1 MIIIVSIFIILAGP
15 LLLAT
20 ILHFLIKQQK
30 DVKKRDGE
38 IEYTAPKRPFYI
50 HAWSDIE
57 KYNDNFTAGL
67 KINATWVRYYTKD
80 FYIEPQAAGV
90 DLSFD
95 RPIGANVLEL
105 FFLGKCNKEQP
116 WYHADHIVVNIDP
129 NTKSIGVHI
138 KSCGRNNFN
147 IGLDLKRT
155 TY

>member
-95 RPIGANVLEL
+95 RPIG
-105 FFLGKCNKEQP
+105 
-116 WYHADHIVVNIDP
+116 
-129 NTKSIGVHI
+129 S
-138 KSCGRNNFN
+138 
-147 IGLDLKRT
+147 
-155 TY
+155 